1 MSSIDRA
8 VMLEALGWSR
18 GGNTNNHLPDDI
30 VGVIHK
36 FTFFDRRTKE
46 YEEHLKKEDIK
57 AAKQNLLRHMIFQIN
72 DGLRRCGT
80 GKYGVEYNNIVK
92 NCCTLCGNFWGN
104 DMLAENVKC
113 YCRFMVISEE
123 EIMDFERARYDF
135 WEDEKDAERDRERD
149 RERRRKNREFDK
161 EFGDW
166 DYETYSLEYDDYNDR
181 KPNWDEGS
189 LDYDYYDDNNSY
201 F

>member
-18 GGNTNNHLPDDI
+18 GGIINNHLPDDI
-30 VGVIHK
+30 VGIIHK

-57 AAKQNLLRHMIFQIN
+57 ATKQNLLRDMIFQIN

-92 NCCTLCGNFWGN
+92 NCCMACGNFWGN
-104 DMLAENVKC
+104 DMLAENLKC
-113 YCRFMVISEE
+113 YCRFISEE
-123 EIMDFERARYDF
+123 EIMDLESARYDNYF
-135 WEDEKDAERDRERD
+135 WEEEEDAERDRER
-149 RERRRKNREFDK
+149 RRINREFDNK
-161 EFGDW
+161 FGDW
-166 DYETYSLEYDDYNDR
+166 DYETYSLEDDDYNY
-181 KPNWDEGS
+181 EGSECS
-189 LDYDYYDDNNSY
+189 LDYEDYYDDNNSY